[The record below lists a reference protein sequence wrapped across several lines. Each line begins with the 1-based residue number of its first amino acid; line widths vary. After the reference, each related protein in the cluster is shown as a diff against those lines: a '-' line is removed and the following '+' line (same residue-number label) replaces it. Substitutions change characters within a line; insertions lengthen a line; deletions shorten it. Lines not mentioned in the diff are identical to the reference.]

1 MNWLLSWSLLFYWV
15 PNIFCIRC
23 NSFKLLDH
31 LQCLFL
37 ENLRGRME
45 NKLACKRDSE
55 KKQAMPLAARSLGK
69 MSKMRDTI
77 VSHYALA
84 ALHSGDKVILL
95 VGLQKWHAVHAK
107 FCCNV
112 CLLQWNFH
120 GYENCCSIWNSDLVE
135 YSHLNKQYENCWEV
149 IGLVSVAICP
159 TSCSL
164 SSLENYLFCIPV
176 LPNGFFGEGEAAWSL
191 LNYK

>member
-1 MNWLLSWSLLFYWV
+1 MYATKRGHFHENCLKECYELASQLITIVLL
-15 PNIFCIRC
+15 NIFRIRC

-95 VGLQKWHAVHAK
+95 VGLQK
-107 FCCNV
+107 
-112 CLLQWNFH
+112 
-120 GYENCCSIWNSDLVE
+120 
-135 YSHLNKQYENCWEV
+135 
-149 IGLVSVAICP
+149 
-159 TSCSL
+159 
-164 SSLENYLFCIPV
+164 
-176 LPNGFFGEGEAAWSL
+176 
-191 LNYK
+191 